1 MFSGSGEGL
10 VGLTRED
17 FGGVKFLKKKNV
29 MRRKEHDLLERER
42 QLLTNR

>member
-17 FGGVKFLKKKNV
+17 FGGVKFPKKNV
-29 MRRKEHDLLERER
+29 MRRKEHDFLERER